1 MRLTTVDLH
10 RLDKFFSSCINKTLS
25 ARKDIQL
32 SKIHGSE
39 ESDRCLHFSVKKKR
53 VTKTLLGGHR
63 FVSCL
68 ERTKRSNHGG
78 AGRDRTDDLRL
89 AKPALS
95 QLSYSPT
102 KRTCAAISRSCRTR
116 SKRID
121 RPRVFRHPGP
131 VSIPERASRHS
142 RSGESSPDRPRVANE
157 LPSGGPP
164 GRWWA
169 WVDSNHRPPAYQADA
184 LTG

>member
-1 MRLTTVDLH
+1 MRRSLRLTTVDLH

-53 VTKTLLGGHR
+53 VTKTFLGGHR

-102 KRTCAAISRSCRTR
+102 LRREQVPTSTNGIGDLSIRTR
-116 SKRID
+116 DEDATCIVGT
-121 RPRVFRHPGP
+121 RPT
-131 VSIPERASRHS
+131 
-142 RSGESSPDRPRVANE
+142 
-157 LPSGGPP
+157 
-164 GRWWA
+164 RWWA
-169 WVDSNHRPPAYQADA
+169 WVDSNYRPPAYQADA
-184 LTG
+184 LTD

>member
-1 MRLTTVDLH
+1 MRRSLRLTTVDLH

-39 ESDRCLHFSVKKKR
+39 DSDRRPHFSVKKKR
-53 VTKTLLGGHR
+53 VTKTPFGGHR

-102 KRTCAAISRSCRTR
+102 KRTCPAISRSCRTR

-121 RPRVFRHPGP
+121 RPRVSRRTRPRRHPRTGNP
-131 VSIPERASRHS
+131 PLAKRGKLPWSSAIRERASKWRAA
-142 RSGESSPDRPRVANE
+142 R
-157 LPSGGPP
+157 
-164 GRWWA
+164 
-169 WVDSNHRPPAYQADA
+169 
-184 LTG
+184 